1 MMNEQH
7 EVNCT
12 EENANFTNALFNKSF
27 HEAQLDIEMLE
38 AK

>member
-1 MMNEQH
+1 MH

-12 EENANFTNALFNKSF
+12 EENNANFSNALFNKSF